1 MEFEFHR
8 SKVEEERLSMST
20 QVNMLAQEVGSYRW
34 IRDMSDMAIDCLRET
49 TGNRAAHRI
58 AWSTARL
65 YLYSIF
71 HWTFPATGRPE
82 RHLFFASQSNT
93 ACTSFC
99 TATREGKDSSV
110 KQRCHEAEFQ
120 ERRISRSSST
130 TALTDPKST

>member
-20 QVNMLAQEVGSYRW
+20 QVNMLAQEVSLQSWTGNV
-34 IRDMSDMAIDCLRET
+34 SDVEIDCLRET
-49 TGNRAAHRI
+49 TGNRSAHRI
-58 AWSTARL
+58 AWFTARL
-65 YLYSIF
+65 YLYAIF
-71 HWTFPATGRPE
+71 HWTFPATGRPK
-82 RHLFFASQSNT
+82 RHLFVASQSNT
-93 ACTSFC
+93 TCTSFC

-130 TALTDPKST
+130 TALTDPEST